1 MMVAIWMSQRP
12 KAIPPK
18 AVVRFDSR
26 MRLMVDERMRWERVA
41 DAG

>member
-12 KAIPPK
+12 KAVPPK
-18 AVVRFDSR
+18 ARVQFESIT
-26 MRLMVDERMRWERVA
+26 LMVDERMRWELVA